1 MPGPRR
7 HPSSVVP
14 ETFLHGDSAL
24 ARLARPVA
32 QFLRVEASGGILLVA
47 ATIVALV
54 WANSPWSDALRPA
67 VVDARRRD
75 GRGASGSTRTC
86 CT

>member
-54 WANSPWSDALRPA
+54 WANSPWSDAYDQLW
-67 VVDARRRD
+67 
-75 GRGASGSTRTC
+75 STPST
-86 CT
+86 